1 MAKRFVIYGL
11 LGWIIEIFWTGM
23 GSLLKG
29 NLMLSSFTYLWMFPI
44 YGSAVFLEPV
54 HDNIKVLPWYVRGG
68 IWVVIILSI
77 EYITGWILMSLL
89 GSCPWDYSN
98 VTPYHIQGLIRLDY
112 IPAWFSAGLIFEIIH
127 HRLDKL
133 MI

>member
-11 LGWIIEIFWTGM
+11 LGWILEIFWTGM

-44 YGSAVFLEPV
+44 YGSAVLLEPI
-54 HDNIKVLPWYVRGG
+54 HNNIEGLPWYIRGM

-77 EYITGWILMSLL
+77 EYITGWVLMSSL
-89 GSCPWDYSN
+89 GSCPWDYSEA
-98 VTPYHIQGLIRLDY
+98 TPYHIQGLIRLDY
-112 IPAWFSAGLIFEIIH
+112 IPAWFLAGLIFERIH
-127 HRLDKL
+127 RSLDKL
-133 MI
+133 VI

>member
-44 YGSAVFLEPV
+44 YGAAVFLEPV
-54 HDNIKVLPWYVRGG
+54 HDQIEDLPWYVRGG
-68 IWVVIILSI
+68 IWVVVILSI
-77 EYITGWILMSLL
+77 EYITGWFLNSLL
-89 GSCPWDYSN
+89 GSCPWDYSDA
-98 VTPYHIQGLIRLDY
+98 TPYHIQGLIRLDY
-112 IPAWFSAGLIFEIIH
+112 IPAWFMVGLIFERIH
-127 HRLDKL
+127 QKLDKL
-133 MI
+133 II